1 MSPGWA
7 WWYQSLG
14 EVVPVPESINL
25 TKADRDTSLGEVDLH
40 SLSLFDDETEG
51 EENLDPEGIKRVF
64 PEVPIAREK
73 KSLTVFRISGETS
86 EESPVV

>member
-14 EVVPVPESINL
+14 EVVPDPESINL
-25 TKADRDTSLGEVDLH
+25 TKADRDTSLGKVDLDD
-40 SLSLFDDETEG
+40 LSVFNDETDEK
-51 EENLDPEGIKRVF
+51 ESMDPGGIKCLF
-64 PEVPIAREK
+64 PEVPNTREK
-73 KSLTVFRISGETS
+73 KSLAVFQISGEDS